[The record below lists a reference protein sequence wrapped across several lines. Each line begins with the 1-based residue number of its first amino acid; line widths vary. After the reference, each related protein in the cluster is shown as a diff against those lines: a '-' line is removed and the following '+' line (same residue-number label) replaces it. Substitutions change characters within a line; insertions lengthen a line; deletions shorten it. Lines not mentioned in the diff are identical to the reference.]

1 VCRYYVALS
10 EHKPKKKMGTV
21 KGDMTRSRR
30 ASWMLQRTTAN
41 PAVTRLA
48 SVAVRSDDAAD
59 PRKLWMFVLK
69 PQTGKTHQLRV
80 VSAREDAHPRSPC
93 SPCALSKV

>member
-1 VCRYYVALS
+1 MYRYYVALS

-21 KGDMTRSRR
+21 KGDMKRSRR
-30 ASWMLQRTTAN
+30 ASWMLQRSTTN

-48 SVAVRSDDAAD
+48 CVDVHSDDAAD

-80 VSAREDAHPRSPC
+80 VRPRRRTC
-93 SPCALSKV
+93 LLSLLSSFA